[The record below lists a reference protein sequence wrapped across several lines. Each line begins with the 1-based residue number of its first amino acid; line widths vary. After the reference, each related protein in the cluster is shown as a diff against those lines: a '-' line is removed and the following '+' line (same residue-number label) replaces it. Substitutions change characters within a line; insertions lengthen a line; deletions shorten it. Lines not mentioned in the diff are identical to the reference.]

1 MAGSA
6 TNLSPANAL
15 SPFGLLGLGLAIG
28 WTLAI
33 GFGIAALATGVREG
47 YSHRVMAM
55 AVLSLTFASSTLW
68 DHYLAVLVPL
78 ILWAWP
84 TAGRRQRTTIAVFV
98 LLSTGLWLRLEDLP
112 VYRLA
117 LVAALV
123 ACSFAIVGL
132 PEWPRRERLLWAPN
146 PSHLA

>member
-1 MAGSA
+1 MADSP

-15 SPFGLLGLGLAIG
+15 APFGLTGLGLVVG

-33 GFGIAALATGVREG
+33 GFGIAAVATGLREG
-47 YSHRVMAM
+47 YSHPVMAM

-68 DHYLAVLVPL
+68 DHYLAFLVPL

-84 TAGRRQRTTIAVFV
+84 TAGRRERIAIAVFV
-98 LLSTGLWLRLEDLP
+98 LLATGLWLRLEDIA

-123 ACSFAIVGL
+123 VCSVAIVGI
-132 PEWPRRERLLWAPN
+132 PELPRRERLVWARGT
-146 PSHLA
+146 